1 MNPPPKKKCTKKLY
15 KNSATGKLWGITPQ
29 TPLTAANEIESKML
43 IGLTLH
49 LALMSKRKSKI
60 TFPTLSESAFSHAI
74 NLVNSS
80 TGTPSK

>member
-1 MNPPPKKKCTKKLY
+1 MNPKKKQKMYQKALEKFGYRQTLRY
-15 KNSATGKLWGITPQ
+15 QPQ
-29 TPLTAANEIESKML
+29 TPLLAANEIESKML